1 MARNRRGWESDPLLW
16 SRDDELKANKDGR
29 RAYKASVPRLK
40 EKHRQDLTPK
50 SQGEAV
56 HSCWGKMCIASI
68 SGALFCFSVV
78 RNMLVLVFR
87 ESKMTPFC

>member
-78 RNMLVLVFR
+78 RNMLVLVLGNL
-87 ESKMTPFC
+87 K